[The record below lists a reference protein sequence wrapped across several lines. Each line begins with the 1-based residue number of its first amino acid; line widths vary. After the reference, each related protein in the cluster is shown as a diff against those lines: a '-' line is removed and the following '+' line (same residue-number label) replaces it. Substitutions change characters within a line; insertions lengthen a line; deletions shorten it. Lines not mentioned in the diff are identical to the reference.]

1 MPRPPEGSDSEVEK
15 NYRGADREI
24 AGNLTD
30 PGPGLPK
37 AQRKKGCEQ
46 KKECAGDLKPDDA
59 TNPAKG
65 PQEAADSLADAATCL
80 SCDAR
85 GSSCLRLNLGD
96 AVGGRNGL
104 AVNMRRACGGLRST
118 HDSSA
123 GDAPCNANADAQS
136 AADVLRSH
144 SVYDGSSG
152 SRCISRIGTG
162 SGLLSALNGSKVK
175 RFRAAARIAISRERR
190 SWR

>member
-1 MPRPPEGSDSEVEK
+1 
-15 NYRGADREI
+15 
-24 AGNLTD
+24 
-30 PGPGLPK
+30 
-37 AQRKKGCEQ
+37 
-46 KKECAGDLKPDDA
+46 
-59 TNPAKG
+59 
-65 PQEAADSLADAATCL
+65 
-80 SCDAR
+80 
-85 GSSCLRLNLGD
+85 LRN
-96 AVGGRNGL
+96 
-104 AVNMRRACGGLRST
+104 T
-118 HDSSA
+118 HDLPT

-175 RFRAAARIAISRERR
+175 RFRAAARVPIPRERR